1 MQLFIEETYEDMSR
15 RAADLI
21 AAQLIVDPASTLG
34 LATGSTP
41 IGLYAD
47 LVEDFQ
53 ADRISFEQVTT
64 FNLDEYRG
72 LSPEHDQSYRYFM
85 QKNLFDHVDI
95 DPEATSVPD
104 GANPDAQAAC
114 ESYEQAISEAGGID
128 LQLLGLGHNGHIGF
142 NEPAPEFPKET
153 HCVDLTESTIN
164 ANSRLFDSVDEVPR
178 QAYTMGIGTIMA
190 AKQVLVVVSGEDKAQ
205 IVRDAFFGPVTP
217 EVPASILQFH
227 PNAVAIVDEAAFSL
241 CGDLADDGCGCGDP
255 DCDCD
260 HDHEHGEGCG
270 CHE

>member
-142 NEPAPEFPKET
+142 NEPDDVFEKQT
-153 HCVDLTESTIN
+153 HRVELTEMTRE
-164 ANSRLFDSVDEVPR
+164 ANSRLFNSIDEVPTHAR
-178 QAYTMGIGTIMA
+178 SMGIGTIMRA
-190 AKQVLVVVSGEDKAQ
+190 RKLLLVANGTAKAQ
-205 IVRDAFFGPVTP
+205 IVRDALTGPVTP
-217 EVPASILQFH
+217 RVPASILQFH
-227 PNAVAIVDEAAFSL
+227 PDVTVVLDKDAASL
-241 CGDLADDGCGCGDP
+241 L
-255 DCDCD
+255 
-260 HDHEHGEGCG
+260 
-270 CHE
+270 

>member
-142 NEPAPEFPKET
+142 NEPCDEFPVRT
-153 HCVDLTESTIN
+153 HVVELTESTIN
-164 ANSRLFDSVDEVPR
+164 ANSRLFESIDQVPCE
-178 QAYTMGIGTIMA
+178 AYTMGIGTIMK
-190 AKQVLVVVSGEDKAQ
+190 AKKIVLLANGPKKAQ
-205 IVRDAFFGPVTP
+205 TIYDTVYGPITP
-217 EVPASILQFH
+217 KVPASVLRLH
-227 PNAVAIVDEAAFSL
+227 PDVTIFVDEEAGAL
-241 CGDLADDGCGCGDP
+241 LKK
-255 DCDCD
+255 
-260 HDHEHGEGCG
+260 
-270 CHE
+270 